1 MENLLHYV
9 WQHKLYAAT
18 PLFTDSGEAVEILDP
33 GLHNHDAG
41 PDFFNAKV
49 RIGGVLWVG
58 NVELHKNSADWFRHR
73 HHEDEAYDNVVLHVV
88 SQIDK
93 CIRTSAGREVP
104 QIEITVPE
112 PLRESYA
119 ELLAEEA
126 FPPCYRVI
134 PHITPPA
141 VRGWLSALT
150 VERLE
155 EKTSRIERIL
165 RQAGG
170 DWEQAAFATLAR
182 NFGFGVNSE
191 AFERW
196 ALSLPLSA
204 AGKHRDDEFQLE
216 ALFLGQAG
224 LLSDEAAP
232 TERRDA
238 HFLHLQSEYSFL
250 AHKFDL
256 TPLPAKAWRFLR
268 MRPQN
273 FPHVRLSQL
282 VRLYHRNTVN
292 LSAIIEAPDADSL
305 RALLTTEATDY
316 WQKHYCFGE
325 ESSPSKKTLQ
335 ASSLDLLLINT
346 VAPLMFAYGRNRF
359 DESLC
364 ERAFALL
371 EEVKAER
378 NHITRSW
385 EKAGLQ
391 VPSAADSQALIQLRK
406 HYCDRRDC
414 LRCRFGAEFLR
425 SRRTVSP
432 L

>member
-1 MENLLHYV
+1 MEKLLHYV

-18 PLFTDSGEAVEILDP
+18 PLVADSGEAVEILDP

-58 NVELHKNSADWFRHR
+58 NVELHRHSSDWFRHR

-88 SQIDK
+88 SHIDK
-93 CIRTSAGREVP
+93 RISTSAGREVP
-104 QIEITVPE
+104 QVEIAVPDHIHN
-112 PLRESYA
+112 SYA

-126 FPPCYRVI
+126 YPPCYRVI
-134 PHITPPA
+134 PHIAPPA
-141 VRGWLSALT
+141 VRGWMSALT

-155 EKTSRIERIL
+155 EKTCRIETLL

-191 AFERW
+191 TFERW

-204 AGKHRDDEFQLE
+204 AGKHRDNEFQLE
-216 ALFLGQAG
+216 ALFFGQAG
-224 LLSDEAAP
+224 LLADDAVSP
-232 TERRDA
+232 ERKDDYFCR
-238 HFLHLQSEYSFL
+238 LQSEYSFL
-250 AHKFDL
+250 AHKFGL
-256 TPLPAKAWRFLR
+256 TPLPAKSWRFLR

-282 VRLYHRNTVN
+282 VRLYHRGAVN
-292 LSAIIEAPDADSL
+292 LSAIIGAADTAAL
-305 RALLTTEATDY
+305 RTLLTTEATDY
-316 WQKHYCFGE
+316 WQSHYCFGE
-325 ESSPSKKTLQ
+325 ESTHSRKVLQ
-335 ASSLDLLLINT
+335 ASSIDLLLINT
-346 VAPLMFAYGRNRF
+346 VAPLVFAYGRNRY
-359 DESLC
+359 DDSLC

-371 EEVKAER
+371 EETKAER
-378 NHITRSW
+378 NYITRSW

-391 VPSAADSQALIQLRK
+391 VQSAADSQALIQLRK

-414 LRCRFGAEFLR
+414 LRCRFGAEYLR
-425 SRRTVSP
+425 SRRTISP

>member
-1 MENLLHYV
+1 MEKLLHYV

-18 PLFTDSGEAVEILDP
+18 PLVADSGEAVEILDP

-58 NVELHKNSADWFRHR
+58 NVELHRHSSDWFRHR

-88 SQIDK
+88 SHIDK
-93 CIRTSAGREVP
+93 CISTSAGREVP
-104 QIEITVPE
+104 QVEIAVPDHIHN
-112 PLRESYA
+112 SYA

-126 FPPCYRVI
+126 YPPCYRVI
-134 PHITPPA
+134 PHIAPPA
-141 VRGWLSALT
+141 VRGWMSALT

-155 EKTSRIERIL
+155 EKTCRIETLL

-191 AFERW
+191 TFERW

-204 AGKHRDDEFQLE
+204 AGKHRDNEFQLE

-224 LLSDEAAP
+224 LLADEAVSP
-232 TERRDA
+232 ERRDDY
-238 HFLHLQSEYSFL
+238 FCRLQSEYSFL
-250 AHKFDL
+250 AHKFGL
-256 TPLPAKAWRFLR
+256 TPLPAKSWRFLR

-282 VRLYHRNTVN
+282 VRLYHRGAVN
-292 LSAIIEAPDADSL
+292 LSAIIGAADTAAL

-316 WQKHYCFGE
+316 WQSHYCFGE
-325 ESSPSKKTLQ
+325 ESTHSRKMLQ
-335 ASSLDLLLINT
+335 ASSIDLLLINT
-346 VAPLMFAYGRNRF
+346 VAPLVFAYGRNRY
-359 DESLC
+359 DDSLC

-371 EEVKAER
+371 EETKAER
-378 NHITRSW
+378 NYITRSW

-391 VPSAADSQALIQLRK
+391 VQSAADSQALIQLRK

-414 LRCRFGAEFLR
+414 LRCRFGAEYLR
-425 SRRTVSP
+425 SRRTISP

>member
-1 MENLLHYV
+1 MEKLLHYV

-18 PLFTDSGEAVEILDP
+18 PLVADSGEAVEILDP

-58 NVELHKNSADWFRHR
+58 NVELHRHSSDWFRHR

-88 SQIDK
+88 SHIDK
-93 CIRTSAGREVP
+93 RISTSAGREVP
-104 QIEITVPE
+104 QVEIAVPDHIHNC
-112 PLRESYA
+112 YA

-126 FPPCYRVI
+126 YPPCYRVI
-134 PHITPPA
+134 PHIAPPA
-141 VRGWLSALT
+141 VRGWMSALT

-155 EKTSRIERIL
+155 EKTCRIETLL

-191 AFERW
+191 TFERW

-204 AGKHRDDEFQLE
+204 AGKHRDNEFQLE

-224 LLSDEAAP
+224 LLADDAVSP
-232 TERRDA
+232 ERRDDY
-238 HFLHLQSEYSFL
+238 FCRLQSEYSFL
-250 AHKFDL
+250 AHKFGL
-256 TPLPAKAWRFLR
+256 TPLPAKSWRFLR

-282 VRLYHRNTVN
+282 VRLYHRGAVN
-292 LSAIIEAPDADSL
+292 LSAIIGAADTTAL

-316 WQKHYCFGE
+316 WQSHYCFGE
-325 ESSPSKKTLQ
+325 ESAHSRKMLQ
-335 ASSLDLLLINT
+335 ASSIDLLLINT
-346 VAPLMFAYGRNRF
+346 VAPLVFAYGRNRY
-359 DESLC
+359 DNGLC

-371 EEVKAER
+371 EETKAER
-378 NHITRSW
+378 NYITRSW

-391 VPSAADSQALIQLRK
+391 VQSAADSQALIQLRK

-414 LRCRFGAEFLR
+414 LRCRFGAEYLR
-425 SRRTVSP
+425 SRRTISP

>member
-1 MENLLHYV
+1 MEKLLHYV
-9 WQHKLYAAT
+9 WQHKLYAAA
-18 PLFTDSGEAVEILDP
+18 PLTTDDGEAVEILDP

-88 SQIDK
+88 SQMDK
-93 CIRTSAGREVP
+93 RVTTRAGREVP
-104 QIEITVPE
+104 QIEMAVPDQ
-112 PLRESYA
+112 LRHCYA

-134 PHITPPA
+134 PHIALPS

-155 EKTSRIERIL
+155 EKTHRIELLL

-191 AFERW
+191 IFERW

-204 AGKHRDDEFQLE
+204 AGKHRDNEFQLE

-224 LLSDEAAP
+224 LLSDEAVPIA
-232 TERRDA
+232 RRDE
-238 HFLHLQSEYSFL
+238 HFRRLQSEYSFL
-250 AHKFDL
+250 AHKFGL
-256 TPLPAKAWRFLR
+256 TPLPMKAWRFLR

-282 VRLYHRNTVN
+282 VRLYHRGSVN
-292 LSAIIEAPDADSL
+292 LSTIIDAADTNSL

-316 WQKHYCFGE
+316 WQRHYCFGE
-325 ESSPSKKTLQ
+325 ESTPSRKTLQ

-346 VAPLMFAYGRNRF
+346 VAPLLFAYGRSRF

-414 LRCRFGAEFLR
+414 LRCRFGAEYLR
-425 SRRTVSP
+425 SRRAISP

>member
-1 MENLLHYV
+1 MEKLLHYV

-18 PLFTDSGEAVEILDP
+18 PLVTDSREDVEILDP

-58 NVELHKNSADWFRHR
+58 NVELHRHSSDWFRHR

-88 SQIDK
+88 SHIDK
-93 CIRTSAGREVP
+93 CISTSAGREVP
-104 QIEITVPE
+104 QVEIAVPDHIHN
-112 PLRESYA
+112 SYA

-126 FPPCYRVI
+126 YPPCYRVI
-134 PHITPPA
+134 PHIAPPA
-141 VRGWLSALT
+141 VRGWMSALT

-155 EKTSRIERIL
+155 EKTCRIETLL

-191 AFERW
+191 TFERW
-196 ALSLPLSA
+196 ALSLPLSV
-204 AGKHRDDEFQLE
+204 AGKHRDNEFQLE

-224 LLSDEAAP
+224 LLADEAVSP
-232 TERRDA
+232 ERRDDY
-238 HFLHLQSEYSFL
+238 FRRLQSEYSFL
-250 AHKFDL
+250 AHKFGL
-256 TPLPAKAWRFLR
+256 TPLPAKSWRFLR

-282 VRLYHRNTVN
+282 VRLYHRGAVN
-292 LSAIIEAPDADSL
+292 LSAIIGAADTAAL

-316 WQKHYCFGE
+316 WQSHYCFGE
-325 ESSPSKKTLQ
+325 ESTHSRKVLQ
-335 ASSLDLLLINT
+335 ASSIDLLLINT
-346 VAPLMFAYGRNRF
+346 VAPLVFAYGRNRY
-359 DESLC
+359 DDSLC

-371 EEVKAER
+371 EETKAER
-378 NHITRSW
+378 NYITRSW

-391 VPSAADSQALIQLRK
+391 VQSAADSQALIQLRK
-406 HYCDRRDC
+406 HYCDWRDC
-414 LRCRFGAEFLR
+414 LRCRFGAEYLR
-425 SRRTVSP
+425 SRRTISP

>member
-1 MENLLHYV
+1 MEKLLHYV

-18 PLFTDSGEAVEILDP
+18 PLVADSGEAVEILDP

-58 NVELHKNSADWFRHR
+58 NVELHRHSSDWFRHR

-88 SQIDK
+88 SHIDK
-93 CIRTSAGREVP
+93 CISTSAGREVP
-104 QIEITVPE
+104 QVEIAVPDHIHN
-112 PLRESYA
+112 SYA

-126 FPPCYRVI
+126 YPPCYRVI
-134 PHITPPA
+134 PHIAPPA
-141 VRGWLSALT
+141 VRGWMSALT

-155 EKTSRIERIL
+155 EKTCRIETLL

-191 AFERW
+191 TFERW

-204 AGKHRDDEFQLE
+204 AGKHRDNEFQLE

-224 LLSDEAAP
+224 LLADEAVSP
-232 TERRDA
+232 ERRDDY
-238 HFLHLQSEYSFL
+238 FRRLQSEYSFL
-250 AHKFDL
+250 AHKFGL
-256 TPLPAKAWRFLR
+256 TPLPAKSWRFLR

-282 VRLYHRNTVN
+282 VRLYHRGAVN
-292 LSAIIEAPDADSL
+292 LSAIIGAADTAAL

-316 WQKHYCFGE
+316 WQSHYCFGE
-325 ESSPSKKTLQ
+325 ESTHSRKVLQ
-335 ASSLDLLLINT
+335 ASSIDLLLINT
-346 VAPLMFAYGRNRF
+346 VAPLVFAYGRNRY
-359 DESLC
+359 DDSLC

-371 EEVKAER
+371 EETKAER
-378 NHITRSW
+378 NYITRSW

-391 VPSAADSQALIQLRK
+391 VQSAADSQALIQLRK

-414 LRCRFGAEFLR
+414 LRCRFGAEYLR
-425 SRRTVSP
+425 SRRTISP